1 MQIIYIPTIVLITY
15 LFGEIFKVIF
25 KSHQDLYKLIPIF
38 VSFLGGILG
47 IIIYLTNKDI
57 INVSNI
63 FEAITIGIISGSSS
77 TGCNQIIK
85 QVFSNYE

>member
-38 VSFLGGILG
+38 VSLLGGILG

>member
-25 KSHQDLYKLIPIF
+25 KSHQGLYKLIPIF
-38 VSFLGGILG
+38 VSLLGGILG

-63 FEAITIGIISGSSS
+63 FEILMMLVILKYISLMILLYL
-77 TGCNQIIK
+77 Q
-85 QVFSNYE
+85 